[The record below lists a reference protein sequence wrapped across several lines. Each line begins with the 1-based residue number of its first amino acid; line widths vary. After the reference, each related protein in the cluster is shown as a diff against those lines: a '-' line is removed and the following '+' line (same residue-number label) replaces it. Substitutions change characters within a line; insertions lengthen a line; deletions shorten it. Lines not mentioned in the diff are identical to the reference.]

1 MKLELKEMLDT
12 LRRVHPLIHE
22 ITNYVTANDC
32 ANITLAAGASPV
44 MADAPEEAEE
54 MTAISQAL
62 VLNLG
67 TLNREKLKSMILSGK
82 KAGKQG
88 FRSSLIRWDAALHD
102 FVPGRRYRS
111 CMRFVLLW
119 CGAICQRW
127 EVCWECL
134 CIPEA
139 WMRPRNGADGR
150 RARWQRRQHSSGIV
164 LCLLPGKR
172 ISSVTDGRRFALTMA
187 ARPWHASPVPDA
199 CVPLSWELFA
209 EPARHICWKQRQ
221 RP

>member
-22 ITNYVTANDC
+22 ITNDC

-82 KAGKQG
+82 K
-88 FRSSLIRWDAALHD
+88 
-102 FVPGRRYRS
+102 
-111 CMRFVLLW
+111 
-119 CGAICQRW
+119 
-127 EVCWECL
+127 
-134 CIPEA
+134 
-139 WMRPRNGADGR
+139 
-150 RARWQRRQHSSGIV
+150 SGGNRDSGH
-164 LCLLPGKR
+164 L
-172 ISSVTDGRRFALTMA
+172 
-187 ARPWHASPVPDA
+187 
-199 CVPLSWELFA
+199 
-209 EPARHICWKQRQ
+209 
-221 RP
+221 